1 MILESAKAVISGG
14 ASGLGH
20 AVAQYVVDAGGQVVL
35 LDVNDEQ
42 GAAAAEQLGS
52 HASFVKTDVSDE
64 AAVEHAVKTAV
75 STMGGVTLSVS
86 CAGIIGAAMALG
98 KKGPMPGSLFASVLN
113 VNLLG
118 SFLLS
123 RCAAAAMLDN
133 PESPNGERGV
143 IVNTASVAA
152 FEGQIGQAA
161 YSASKGGVVGM
172 TLPLARE
179 FARYGIRVLAVAPG
193 IFKTPM
199 VAGMPEHIQE
209 SLGAQVPFPS
219 RLGDPTEFA
228 QLIASIYA
236 NPMLNGTTIRLD
248 GAIRMQPK

>member
-1 MILESAKAVISGG
+1 MIIESANAIISGG
-14 ASGLGH
+14 ASGLGF
-20 AVAQYVVDAGGQVVL
+20 AVARHVVDAGGQVTL
-35 LDVNDEQ
+35 LDVNAEQ
-42 GAAAAEQLGS
+42 GAAAADELGS
-52 HASFVKTDVSDE
+52 RATFIATDVSDE
-64 AAVEHAVKTAV
+64 AAVEAAVAHGVKT
-75 STMGGVTLSVS
+75 MGSVTLSVS

-98 KKGPMPGSLFASVLN
+98 KKGPMPGALFASVLN

-123 RCAAAAMLDN
+123 RTAAAAMLDN

-143 IVNTASVAA
+143 IINTASVAA
-152 FEGQIGQAA
+152 YEGQIGQAA

-179 FARYGIRVLAVAPG
+179 FARHGVRVLAIAPG

-199 VAGMPEHIQE
+199 VAGLPEHVQD

-219 RLGDPTEFA
+219 RLGKPEEFA
-228 QLIASIYA
+228 RLIESIYG

>member
-1 MILESAKAVISGG
+1 MILESAKAIISGG

-20 AVAQYVVDAGGQVVL
+20 AVARYVIDAGGQVVL
-35 LDVNDEQ
+35 ADINAEQ
-42 GAAAAEQLGS
+42 GEAAADALGPR
-52 HASFVKTDVSDE
+52 ATFVATDVSDE
-64 AAVEHAVKTAV
+64 AAVESAVATAV
-75 STMGGVTLSVS
+75 STMDGITLSVS

-123 RCAAAAMLDN
+123 RCAAAAMMDN

-143 IVNTASVAA
+143 IINTASVAA
-152 FEGQIGQAA
+152 YEGQIGQAA

-179 FARYGIRVLAVAPG
+179 FARYGIRVLAIAPG
-193 IFKTPM
+193 IFRTPM
-199 VAGMPEHIQE
+199 VAGLPEHIQD

-219 RLGDPTEFA
+219 RLGKPEEYA
-228 QLIASIYA
+228 HMVASIYG

>member
-1 MILESAKAVISGG
+1 MILESAKAIVSGG

-20 AVAQYVVDAGGQVVL
+20 AVAQYVIDAGGQVVIA
-35 LDVNDEQ
+35 DVNQEQ
-42 GAAAAEQLGS
+42 GAAAAEALGS
-52 HASFVKTDVSDE
+52 RASFVRTDVSDE
-64 AAVEHAVKTAV
+64 TAVENAV
-75 STMGGVTLSVS
+75 SEAAKEMGGVTLAVS

-98 KKGPMPGSLFASVLN
+98 KKGPMPAAKFAQVLQ

-123 RCAAAAMLDN
+123 RCAANVMRDN
-133 PESPNGERGV
+133 AESINGERGV
-143 IVNTASVAA
+143 IINTASVAA
-152 FEGQIGQAA
+152 YEGQIGQAA

-179 FARYGIRVLAVAPG
+179 FARYGVRVLAIAPG
-193 IFKTPM
+193 IFLTPM
-199 VAGMPEHIQE
+199 VAALPEAVQE
-209 SLGAQVPFPS
+209 SLGAQIPFPS
-219 RLGDPTEFA
+219 RLGKPEEYA
-228 QLIASIYA
+228 HMVASIYG

>member
-161 YSASKGGVVGM
+161 YSASKGGVAQL
-172 TLPLARE
+172 TKALAG
-179 FARYGIRVLAVAPG
+179 AWADDGIRVNAMAPG
-193 IFKTPM
+193 WIATEM
-199 VAGMPEHIQE
+199 TTALREDDQRNRQGSQC
-209 SLGAQVPFPS
+209 AQ
-219 RLGDPTEFA
+219 
-228 QLIASIYA
+228 A
-236 NPMLNGTTIRLD
+236 NLRACSGRATFSYQFCATSHQHGEN
-248 GAIRMQPK
+248 